1 MDLIQSNKDDVV
13 QGRKLGV
20 ELICKLLQVAPSTYY
35 VARDRT
41 PSARTLS
48 DAVLSGEL
56 YSLWEANRK
65 VYGVRKLWKAARRA
79 GIDSGRD
86 QTARLMRSLGIEGVK
101 RSRRVKTMKPDPTAV
116 RHPDL
121 VKRVFSSTAPN
132 RLWVTDLTFVP
143 TWAGVAYVCFI
154 VDAYSRMIVGWRV
167 ATHMKIETV
176 LDAIEMARWSRG
188 KHLPGLRCHSDAGSQ
203 FTSIHYGERLAEI
216 GAVPSIGSVG
226 DSFDNAL
233 AETVNGHY
241 KAELVRGPDHPG
253 PWKTVEEL
261 ELATLGWVH
270 WHNQERLHGFI
281 GDVPPA
287 EFEARLHTEQRQAK
301 ALAENTTLGSL

>member
-1 MDLIQSNKDDVV
+1 
-13 QGRKLGV
+13 
-20 ELICKLLQVAPSTYY
+20 VAPSTYY
-35 VARDRT
+35 AARDRA
-41 PSARTLS
+41 PSARTLN
-48 DAVLSGEL
+48 DVVLSGEL
-56 YSLWEANRK
+56 YSLWENNRK
-65 VYGVRKLWKAARRA
+65 VYGVRKLWKAARRSGM
-79 GIDSGRD
+79 GIGRD

-101 RSRRVKTMKPDPTAV
+101 RSRRVKTTTPDSAAT

-121 VKRVFSSTAPN
+121 VRRDFTATAPN
-132 RLWVTDLTFVP
+132 QRWVTDLTFVP

-154 VDAYSRMIVGWRV
+154 VDAYSRTIVGWRV
-167 ATHMKIETV
+167 ASNMKTETV

-188 KHLPGLRCHSDAGSQ
+188 KKLPGLRCHSDAGSQ
-203 FTSIHYGERLAEI
+203 FTSIRYGERLAEI
-216 GAVPSIGSVG
+216 GAVPSIGTVG

-233 AETVNGHY
+233 AETVNGYY
-241 KAELVRGPDHPG
+241 KAELVRGPEHPG
-253 PWKTVEEL
+253 PWKSVEEL

-287 EFEARLHTEQRQAK
+287 EFEATFYAENRQTK

>member
-1 MDLIQSNKDDVV
+1 MDFIQFNKDDVV
-13 QGRKLGV
+13 EGLKLGV
-20 ELICKLLQVAPSTYY
+20 WLICKVLQVAPSTYY
-35 VARDRT
+35 AARDRA

-48 DAVLSGEL
+48 DAVLPGEL
-56 YSLWEANRK
+56 YSLWENARK

-79 GIDSGRD
+79 GLSIGRD

-101 RSRRVKTMKPDPTAV
+101 RTKRVKTTTPDPTAV

-132 RLWVTDLTFVP
+132 QLWVTDLTFVP

-154 VDAYSRMIVGWRV
+154 IDAYSRTIVGWRV
-167 ATHMKIETV
+167 ASNMKTETV

-188 KHLPGLRCHSDAGSQ
+188 KKLPGLRCHSDAGSQ
-203 FTSIHYGERLAEI
+203 FRSIRYGERLAEI
-216 GAVPSIGSVG
+216 GAVPCIGTVG
-226 DSFDNAL
+226 DPFDNAL
-233 AETVNGHY
+233 AETVNGDY

-253 PWKTVEEL
+253 PWKTIEEL

-287 EFEARLHTEQRQAK
+287 ELEEAFYAENLQAT

>member
-1 MDLIQSNKDDVV
+1 M
-13 QGRKLGV
+13 
-20 ELICKLLQVAPSTYY
+20 APSTYY
-35 VARDRT
+35 AARNRA

-48 DAVLSGEL
+48 DAALSGEL
-56 YSLWEANRK
+56 YSLWVKNRK
-65 VYGVRKLWKAARRA
+65 VYGVRKLWKTARRA
-79 GIDSGRD
+79 GISIGRD

-101 RSRRVKTMKPDPTAV
+101 RSRRVKTTTPDPAAT

-121 VKRVFSSTAPN
+121 VKRDFTATAPN
-132 RLWVTDLTFVP
+132 QLWVTDLTLVS

-154 VDAYSRMIVGWRV
+154 IDAFSRMIVGWRV
-167 ATHMKIETV
+167 ASNMKTETV

-188 KHLPGLRCHSDAGSQ
+188 KKLPGLRCHSDAGSQ
-203 FTSIHYGERLAEI
+203 FTSIRYGERLAEI
-216 GAVPSIGSVG
+216 GAVPSIGTVG

-233 AETVNGHY
+233 AETVNGYY
-241 KAELVRGPDHPG
+241 KAELVRGPEHPG
-253 PWKTVEEL
+253 PWKSVEEL

-281 GDVPPA
+281 GDIPPA
-287 EFEARLHTEQRQAK
+287 EFEEAFYAENRQAN

>member
-1 MDLIQSNKDDVV
+1 M
-13 QGRKLGV
+13 
-20 ELICKLLQVAPSTYY
+20 APSTYY
-35 VARDRT
+35 AARDRA

-56 YSLWEANRK
+56 YSLWEKNRK
-65 VYGVRKLWKAARRA
+65 VYGVRKLWKAARRL
-79 GIDSGRD
+79 GMDVGRD

-101 RSRRVKTMKPDPTAV
+101 RSRRVKTTTPDPAAT

-121 VKRVFSSTAPN
+121 VRRDFTATAPN
-132 RLWVTDLTFVP
+132 QLWVTDLTFVA
-143 TWAGVAYVCFI
+143 TWAGMAYVCFI
-154 VDAYSRMIVGWRV
+154 IDAYSRMIVGWRV
-167 ATHMKIETV
+167 ASHMKTETV

-188 KHLPGLRCHSDAGSQ
+188 KKLPGLRCHSDAGSQ
-203 FTSIHYGERLAEI
+203 FTSIRYGERLAEI
-216 GAVPSIGSVG
+216 GAVPSIGTVG

-233 AETVNGHY
+233 AETVNGYY
-241 KAELVRGPDHPG
+241 KAELVRGPVHPG
-253 PWKTVEEL
+253 PWKSVEEL

-287 EFEARLHTEQRQAK
+287 EFEEAFYAEQRQAE

>member
-1 MDLIQSNKDDVV
+1 M
-13 QGRKLGV
+13 
-20 ELICKLLQVAPSTYY
+20 LQVAPSTYY
-35 VARDRT
+35 AARDRA

-56 YSLWEANRK
+56 YSLWEKNRK
-65 VYGVRKLWKAARRA
+65 VYGVRKLWKAARRL
-79 GIDSGRD
+79 GMDVGRD

-101 RSRRVKTMKPDPTAV
+101 RSRRVKTTTPDPAAT

-121 VKRVFSSTAPN
+121 VRRDFTATAPN
-132 RLWVTDLTFVP
+132 QLWVTDLTFVA
-143 TWAGVAYVCFI
+143 TWAGMAYVCFI
-154 VDAYSRMIVGWRV
+154 IDAYSRMIVGWRV
-167 ATHMKIETV
+167 ASHMKTETV

-188 KHLPGLRCHSDAGSQ
+188 KKLPGLRCHSDAGSQ
-203 FTSIHYGERLAEI
+203 FTSIRYGERLAEI
-216 GAVPSIGSVG
+216 GAVPSIGTVG

-233 AETVNGHY
+233 AETVNGYY
-241 KAELVRGPDHPG
+241 KAELVRGPVHPG
-253 PWKTVEEL
+253 PWKSVEEL

-287 EFEARLHTEQRQAK
+287 EFEEAFYAEQRQAE